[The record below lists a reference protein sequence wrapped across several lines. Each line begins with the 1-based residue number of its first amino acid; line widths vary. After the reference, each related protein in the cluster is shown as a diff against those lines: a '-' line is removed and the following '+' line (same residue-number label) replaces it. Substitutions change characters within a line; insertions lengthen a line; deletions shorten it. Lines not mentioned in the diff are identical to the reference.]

1 MEGLLTEEVIAI
13 LLTVLMS
20 VAVIGMVA
28 ITVFIIQIIEED
40 INGPKEKDHKQEI
53 LDQRRRISGV
63 DRGKHFWDRNR

>member
-13 LLTVLMS
+13 ILTVLMA

-40 INGPKEKDHKQEI
+40 INNGPKEKDHKQEI
-53 LDQRRRISGV
+53 LDLRSGISG
-63 DRGKHFWDRNR
+63 KHRSKH